1 VPAEPTPQEI
11 EAFRN
16 AWLQADA
23 VGLYGERT
31 RYGLRAVFALHDP
44 ETAEPEYGREL
55 GFRLPD
61 GREFWS
67 EEHSDGSWTPG
78 LPDVGVRAIDTDE
91 RTTIEQIAAHLPVGS
106 VVLVRP
112 LRTYLLPIEETPV
125 RGLTLPDDEPPGAAG
140 IPG

>member
-31 RYGLRAVFALHDP
+31 RYGLRAVFALHDA
-44 ETAEPEYGREL
+44 ETGEPEYGREI

-67 EEHSDGSWTPG
+67 VEHSDGAWTPG
-78 LPDVGVRAIDTDE
+78 LPQDGIRAIDTDE
-91 RTTIEQIAAHLPVGS
+91 TTTIEQVAAHLPVGA

-125 RGLTLPDDEPPGAAG
+125 LPLTLDADSPGG
-140 IPG
+140 VEHPE